1 MLKIFY
7 IFAFQMKRITTNKS
21 LLKKKLATALLIF
34 ASFAAFATLGDGGKA
49 KLNERPAN
57 KYTLNSKNFSLR
69 SGYNYRSNNLLFA
82 PQPTGQ
88 VILNNS
94 LFSQK
99 VPHTYILPQKRKIL
113 LDKITFKAGS
123 NIRF

>member
-1 MLKIFY
+1 MLKLFY

-34 ASFAAFATLGDGGKA
+34 ASFAAFATLGDGKKA
-49 KLNERPAN
+49 RLSDHPAN

-82 PQPTGQ
+82 PRSGNQ

-99 VPHTYILPQKRKIL
+99 VPHTYILPQKKKIL
-113 LDKITFKAGS
+113 
-123 NIRF
+123 